1 LQLYLQRA
9 WDQYSAGQWHALP
22 LEAVH
27 VYQRA
32 IENFARAVQTKQPA
46 PINGQ
51 AARQV
56 LSIVLA
62 MYQSAAERRTISIV

>member
-9 WDQYSAGQWHALP
+9 WEQYSADQWHALP
-22 LEAVH
+22 LEYVP

-32 IENFARAVQTKQPA
+32 IENFARAVQFKQPA
-46 PINGQ
+46 PIDGK

-56 LSIVLA
+56 LSVVLA
-62 MYQSAAERRTISIV
+62 IYQSAAERRTISIV